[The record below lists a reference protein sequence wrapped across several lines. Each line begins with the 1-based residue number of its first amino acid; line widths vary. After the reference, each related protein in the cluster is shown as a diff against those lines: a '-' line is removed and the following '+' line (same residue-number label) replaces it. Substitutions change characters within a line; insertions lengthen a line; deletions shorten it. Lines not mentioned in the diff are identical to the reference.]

1 MRSDRFSFR
10 ALPLRGAPAEAP
22 MTSMAPMAVIGVPT
36 GGQTEDKSELSALL
50 NGDFSTVEAVAP
62 KYRWQ
67 AIGACPVPLRASVMR
82 VRVATVACPL
92 VRLSAC
98 PFADARSRRQV
109 VFFKLLGTGVF
120 AALTA
125 AGSDDPITVKSCAL
139 AAAINTVAV
148 AHYMFSNAHTLN
160 SHTPIRCLHTLSG
173 PTEVSRSIVRTDAVD
188 VIDGK
193 IGLWRFAVK
202 GATNE
207 NVHLLSGEGGIQ
219 LPTCGDWRKFVFAT
233 TQDASMIGHGY
244 PIDCQPFLAIQIRL
258 IVNSTELVSVR
269 SLLPA
274 RDACVDVL
282 IAAANDV
289 PCGSASGASYPFGGA
304 NLSVF
309 DQATRR
315 IPTAIERIPVRR
327 LLTSCCP
334 SEVYD

>member
-82 VRVATVACPL
+82 
-92 VRLSAC
+92 
-98 PFADARSRRQV
+98 V